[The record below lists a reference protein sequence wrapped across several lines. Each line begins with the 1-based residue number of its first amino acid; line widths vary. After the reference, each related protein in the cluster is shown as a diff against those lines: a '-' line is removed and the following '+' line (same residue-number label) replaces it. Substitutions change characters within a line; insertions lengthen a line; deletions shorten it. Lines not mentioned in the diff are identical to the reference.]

1 MDVGLRKKKSKYHR
15 IILMTKMKLEEHILL
30 STSLPQI
37 LQKNIDGVFIDL
49 IMYS

>member
-1 MDVGLRKKKSKYHR
+1 
-15 IILMTKMKLEEHILL
+15 MTKMKLEEYILL